1 MKYSRK
7 PLEVLQRHWARVTF
21 FMKLTGQE
29 EWKSMSG
36 QESDVLQE
44 LANIRMHIPLSGP
57 HEFIYT
63 TDIGKPLD
71 PKKSLKE
78 NGVVS
83 GTEIKV
89 SLKMPRSRAETS
101 GPFDRRTGPCV

>member
-44 LANIRMHIPLSGP
+44 LVSIRMVMPLNELCKFQFTSA
-57 HEFIYT
+57 E
-63 TDIGKPLD
+63 GKSLD
-71 PKKSLKE
+71 PRKTLKE

-83 GTEIKV
+83 GTEVKITCF
-89 SLKMPRSRAETS
+89 S
-101 GPFDRRTGPCV
+101 